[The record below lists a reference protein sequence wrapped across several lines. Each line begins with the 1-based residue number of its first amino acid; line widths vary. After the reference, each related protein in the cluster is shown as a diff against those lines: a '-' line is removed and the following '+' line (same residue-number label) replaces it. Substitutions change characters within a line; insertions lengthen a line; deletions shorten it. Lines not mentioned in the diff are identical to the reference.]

1 MNIYVDFSDIPDVLK
16 IADIQK
22 VLQIGRSTAYQLV
35 KTGRLKNIRIGRSIR
50 VPKKYLME
58 FIEDCHFP
66 LEDLVP
72 KCYDK
77 SVTHT
82 DESLPIERSI
92 T

>member
-58 FIEDCHFP
+58 FIEDCHF
-66 LEDLVP
+66 LL
-72 KCYDK
+72 KIWCQ
-77 SVTHT
+77 SVT
-82 DESLPIERSI
+82 IKV
-92 T
+92 